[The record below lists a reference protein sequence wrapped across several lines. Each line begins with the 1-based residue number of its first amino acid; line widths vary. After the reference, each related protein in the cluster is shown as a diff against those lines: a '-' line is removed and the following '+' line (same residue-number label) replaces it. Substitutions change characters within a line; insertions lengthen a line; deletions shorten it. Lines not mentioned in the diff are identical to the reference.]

1 MFRSSTPMICRFYR
15 YCPWSGM
22 DEVRSLMKARIG
34 TRFPWMTTFACINPQ
49 NSRTGVVCGSRGNSL
64 GLKDAY
70 GPFPVCNPATGS
82 PFSYTFSQSLSPSPE
97 WSLYRQRRWTWFVA
111 RLRRVARSSENIG
124 VDKKLTIELVSQ
136 ERMLPTISAI
146 EVMRK

>member
-1 MFRSSTPMICRFYR
+1 M
-15 YCPWSGM
+15 
-22 DEVRSLMKARIG
+22 
-34 TRFPWMTTFACINPQ
+34 
-49 NSRTGVVCGSRGNSL
+49 
-64 GLKDAY
+64 
-70 GPFPVCNPATGS
+70 
-82 PFSYTFSQSLSPSPE
+82 
-97 WSLYRQRRWTWFVA
+97 A